1 MIDITP
7 RGSSLDR
14 IAETDGAEP
23 VVEFME
29 VLSTNAVFEIYM
41 ANLVDSSGDDL
52 GHFFRS
58 ATTRYL

>member
-29 VLSTNAVFEIYM
+29 VLSTNAVFEIYI
-41 ANLVDSSGDDL
+41 VKSG
-52 GHFFRS
+52 
-58 ATTRYL
+58 